1 MNPKCGVLTWITRL
15 LVAPDLDRI
24 SRGEELIEELKKA
37 GYPIHRAFWWYSPDQ
52 YSDWRLVIASPLVD
66 QRGPLAA
73 YKKLDAI
80 LRKNRHD
87 LIVWVKSVHLIS
99 PKDSL
104 IRDLDKTYPQ
114 DEITSRAINL
124 CGSTVGNSYI
134 EQAYLY
140 SSHAVTE

>member
-1 MNPKCGVLTWITRL
+1 MDKTA

-37 GYPIHRAFWWYSPDQ
+37 EYPVHRAFWWYSSER

-73 YKKLDAI
+73 YKKLDAV
-80 LRKNRHD
+80 LRKHRPD
-87 LIVWVKSVHLIS
+87 LILWVKSVHLVS
-99 PKDSL
+99 PNDSL
-104 IRDLDKTYPQ
+104 IRDLDKTYPEG
-114 DEITSRAINL
+114 DMTSRAINL
-124 CGSTVGNSYI
+124 CGSTVGSTYI

-140 SSHAVTE
+140 SPHAVTE